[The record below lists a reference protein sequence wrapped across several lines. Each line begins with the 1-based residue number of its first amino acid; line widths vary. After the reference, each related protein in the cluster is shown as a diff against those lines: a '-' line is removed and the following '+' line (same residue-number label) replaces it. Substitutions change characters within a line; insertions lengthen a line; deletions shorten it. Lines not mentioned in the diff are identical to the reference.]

1 MSDRPD
7 LRIVKKA
14 AGKAIDPDRLLPGE
28 RPEAADLDDV
38 KHWVGVYTELLA
50 IKARILDAAS
60 QTIEEV
66 RHHEVGTELR
76 NDQTILLAELARFQR
91 RLDYWHS
98 KQTEM
103 EGGLK

>member
-1 MSDRPD
+1 MDEGPK
-7 LRIVKKA
+7 LRIVKQAAKKA
-14 AGKAIDPDRLLPGE
+14 TDPDRLLPGE

-38 KHWVGVYTELLA
+38 KHWIGVYTELLA
-50 IKARILDAAS
+50 IKAKVLDAAS
-60 QTIEEV
+60 QTIESA

-76 NDQTILLAELARFQR
+76 NDQTVLIAELARFQR

-98 KQTEM
+98 RQTEM